1 MQCPF
6 FNYNSRV
13 QDPDLLLNHFIE
25 LKNMTIWLIQPIEG
39 AANPVQ
45 FNGLLTL
52 IGWLSAIDIKTFQK
66 QCQECSECA
75 RKLVKKLGRV
85 LNKLGLWP
93 DAQTLARCPTFREPI
108 FQAPVLIA

>member
-13 QDPDLLLNHFIE
+13 QDPDLLLNQFIE

-52 IGWLSAIDIKTFQK
+52 IGWLSVSHRNQNFPKTM
-66 QCQECSECA
+66 S
-75 RKLVKKLGRV
+75 RV
-85 LNKLGLWP
+85 
-93 DAQTLARCPTFREPI
+93 F
-108 FQAPVLIA
+108 

>member
-6 FNYNSRV
+6 FNYNSRL

-25 LKNMTIWLIQPIEG
+25 LKNMTIGLIQPIEG

-45 FNGLLTL
+45 FNGLLNL
-52 IGWLSAIDIKTFQK
+52 IGWVSAIDIKTFQK

-75 RKLVKKLGRV
+75 RNISDEIGE
-85 LNKLGLWP
+85 GP
-93 DAQTLARCPTFREPI
+93 
-108 FQAPVLIA
+108 